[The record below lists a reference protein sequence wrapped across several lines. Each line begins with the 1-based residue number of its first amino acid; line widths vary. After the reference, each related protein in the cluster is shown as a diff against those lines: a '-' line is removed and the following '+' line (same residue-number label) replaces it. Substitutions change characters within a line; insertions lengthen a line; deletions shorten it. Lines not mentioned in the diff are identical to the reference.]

1 MAVNA
6 DNVFIGLADQGTT
19 GAVGT
24 AAEGTALP
32 TNPFGSTWTGWTF
45 SGYVS
50 EDGLSLSPS
59 WSTTPLKEWNG
70 ATVRTLLDDFTGEIS
85 LTEIEFLSEAGAK
98 HCFGENN
105 VTATAANTTHGNQ
118 LTVSL
123 GPTLPEARAW
133 VFRMKDGDRKAVVYV
148 PNGQVTAIDSIGFN
162 RNNAAGLPYTI
173 TCNDDGT
180 GHIIYIYT
188 DDGQVTSH

>member
-1 MAVNA
+1 MAVNSS
-6 DNVFIGLADQGTT
+6 NVFIGLGDQGTT

-24 AAEGTALP
+24 AAKGTALP

-50 EDGLSLSPS
+50 EDGVSLSPS

-70 ATVRTLLDDFTGEIS
+70 ATVRTLLDGFDGTIS
-85 LTEIEFLSEAGAK
+85 LTEIEFLSEEGAK
-98 HCFGENN
+98 HCFGSNN

-118 LTVSL
+118 LQINIGT
-123 GPTLPEARAW
+123 TMPEAKAW
-133 VFRMKDGDRKAVVYV
+133 VFRMKDGDHKAVVYV
-148 PNGQVTAIDSIGFN
+148 PNGQVTSIDSIAFN

-180 GHIIYIYT
+180 GKSIYIYT
-188 DDGQVTSH
+188 DDGQVTSS